1 MTFDAVT
8 VENYKFHEAA
18 SNGSNKDYW
27 TFWVRFRV
35 YGTNETVSV
44 CGWRYWP

>member
-8 VENYKFHEAA
+8 VEDYKYHEAA
-18 SNGSNKDYW
+18 NGGKDYW

-35 YGTNETVSV
+35 YGTNETVSIS
-44 CGWRYWP
+44 GWRYWP